1 MTIRPAELRDI
12 PFLAEFWYDQMALR
26 SQKTAGIRLAPDAIA
41 QWEAYAREQLEDKT
55 VIFLVTER
63 EDEILGGIIGEV
75 QKNAIGLLPE
85 RFGLIVY
92 LIVDMHSPQLQ
103 QNTAGVLVQAVVE
116 RFREQGLK
124 QCRIAVA
131 SQSLIEQGFWRGLG
145 ANLLTET
152 FWMAL

>member
-1 MTIRPAELRDI
+1 MTIRPAKLSDI

-26 SQKTAGIRLAPDAIA
+26 SQKTAGLRLAPDAIA
-41 QWEAYAREQLEDKT
+41 AWEAYAREQVDSERS
-55 VIFLVTER
+55 IFLVVEG
-63 EDEILGGIIGEV
+63 ESEILGGIIGIV
-75 QKNAIGLLPE
+75 SKNEIGLLPE

-92 LIVDMHSPQLQ
+92 LILDMHSPQIQ
-103 QNTAGVLVQAVVE
+103 QNTAGTLVKALKDL
-116 RFREQGLK
+116 FRQQGLK

>member
-1 MTIRPAELRDI
+1 MTIRPAKLSDI

-41 QWEAYAREQLEDKT
+41 SWENYAREQLENERSF
-55 VIFLVTER
+55 FLVAEG
-63 EDEILGGIIGEV
+63 EGEILGGIIGTMS
-75 QKNAIGLLPE
+75 KNEIGLLPE
-85 RFGLIVY
+85 QFGLIVY
-92 LIVDMHSPQLQ
+92 LILDMHSTQIQ
-103 QNTAGVLVQAVVE
+103 QNTAGALVKAIKDT
-116 RFREQGLK
+116 FRQQELK

-152 FWMAL
+152 FWMDL